1 MKKVIKSFMAL
12 SFAFLLCVSSLGMNV
27 KAETASSKVYTCTFR
42 AGNVGS
48 FDTTKVVAKD
58 TTIASVSESYIKV
71 NVNKG
76 ESLQS
81 AMYRG
86 FGVVLSTADDLT
98 MWLRSGLKSNSEYG
112 LLSADKWV
120 TDCNDVL
127 TDVSYFYK
135 NVEYVLDYGVL
146 VNPVSY
152 TIYYVDEESGNSI
165 AAPVMSYGSAG
176 EEITAAPILVSEYA
190 TTNEAVTMKLD
201 AEKENVIRFNYTF
214 TGIIYIPGETTYE
227 TIYNYITEEQI
238 VTLPAE
244 VQGGVV
250 PPANTVIDDENVPL
264 VPGENDDQEDGDQDG
279 NQDGDGDLTDIDD
292 EETPLGDGGDETE
305 TETET
310 KIDEVEVPL
319 SWGAMIRAN
328 MGWIIG
334 GAVALVLIV
343 SGITV
348 LIIRRKKQLKLKN
361 MSSSHGE

>member
-1 MKKVIKSFMAL
+1 MVQY
-12 SFAFLLCVSSLGMNV
+12 LCNQGQPISTPPVVSPQR
-27 KAETASSKVYTCTFR
+27 T
-42 AGNVGS
+42 
-48 FDTTKVVAKD
+48 
-58 TTIASVSESYIKV
+58 
-71 NVNKG
+71 
-76 ESLQS
+76 Q
-81 AMYRG
+81 
-86 FGVVLSTADDLT
+86 
-98 MWLRSGLKSNSEYG
+98 RSGGSRRDG
-112 LLSADKWV
+112 
-120 TDCNDVL
+120 TPIQPL
-127 TDVSYFYK
+127 TK
-135 NVEYVLDYGVL
+135 RR
-146 VNPVSY
+146 
-152 TIYYVDEESGNSI
+152 
-165 AAPVMSYGSAG
+165 
-176 EEITAAPILVSEYA
+176 
-190 TTNEAVTMKLD
+190 NERCLRWNCSQRSK
-201 AEKENVIRFNYTF
+201 
-214 TGIIYIPGETTYE
+214 TYE

-305 TETET
+305 IETET

-334 GAVALVLIV
+334 GSVALVLIV

-361 MSSSHGE
+361 MSSSQSE